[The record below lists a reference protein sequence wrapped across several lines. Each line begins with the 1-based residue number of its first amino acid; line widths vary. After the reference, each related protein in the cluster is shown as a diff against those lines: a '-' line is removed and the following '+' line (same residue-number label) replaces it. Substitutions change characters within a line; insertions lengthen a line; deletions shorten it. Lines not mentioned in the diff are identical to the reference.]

1 MTSNKFKSVSR
12 SKKHH
17 ISPHETNE
25 NYQTPAWFKLFT
37 DESDHCCSTDWSL
50 RPDVVELW
58 VIMATLCARS
68 YASNATT
75 RTYEKTELCKIGI
88 TWAGNYRWIN
98 PKVTI
103 NFLPYMIA
111 DFLSLELQNSPISG
125 FTNTIVPQISL
136 DLQCT
141 LIPYIIRFLSLPWY

>member
-37 DESDHCCSTDWSL
+37 DESDHHCSTDWSL

-58 VIMATLCARS
+58 VTMATLCARS
-68 YASNATT
+68 YASNAKT

-111 DFLSLELQNSPISG
+111 DFLSLGVTEFSNFLA
-125 FTNTIVPQISL
+125 
-136 DLQCT
+136 C
-141 LIPYIIRFLSLPWY
+141 LIPLFHRLALNCNVPLSLT